1 MKFLTLVAIFGTT
14 GLCCSNYTWV
24 APTATD
30 REYLPSRRAEEKLLT
45 IRKVEVLA
53 QWSTVLPIMAFFPV
67 TA

>member
-14 GLCCSNYTWV
+14 GICCINYTWV

-30 REYLPSRRAEEKLLT
+30 REYLPSRSSQEKLLI

-53 QWSTVLPIMAFFPV
+53 QWSTVLPIMASSPV